1 MRERSRNRVK
11 KAKKYFGYIKILNT
25 NFFKSAKT

>member
-11 KAKKYFGYIKILNT
+11 KEKKNFGYIKILNT
-25 NFFKSAKT
+25 NYFYIS